1 MQYVYDQIYAGWY
14 DVGDT
19 MMFEFGFCH
28 IMFMILIYWSELLHL
43 MYSSSYVNSK
53 AIKFYWE
60 WTNGHKMSSFR
71 FCHDYNFPF
80 DINTLMYWLKSI
92 VVSLPLHIGILIRLV
107 TTWCETTI
115 RISKAPFGLNK
126 ISIL

>member
-80 DINTLMYWLKSI
+80 DINTTNFIAKKHSCKSAFKHWHLNQNRNNF
-92 VVSLPLHIGILIRLV
+92 VWNYNPDP
-107 TTWCETTI
+107 
-115 RISKAPFGLNK
+115 KATFGLNT
-126 ISIL
+126 INIL